1 MLMSLDL
8 QRAAI
13 LGKINLGSSLLFCVV
28 GASDIYDTFLLE

>member
-8 QRAAI
+8 QEAAI

-28 GASDIYDTFLLE
+28 GASYIYDSFFLE